1 MDWNGL
7 EIKRVLF
14 RLCKQNNNKNKIF
27 SKIFLDKLFKTSY
40 KYSETNSDFYIQ
52 ELLAFFVL
60 YK

>member
-7 EIKRVLF
+7 EIKRVPF

-40 KYSETNSDFYIQ
+40 KYSETNSNFYI
-52 ELLAFFVL
+52 
-60 YK
+60 